1 MKKIRATR
9 LMAMVM
15 AVCMVLA
22 LAVPVSA
29 ATKTYLELE
38 ITENESVKPSGTS
51 TVTVSAESGSVVMG
65 AKVTPVLVQ
74 LLVAN
79 FEGVAKT
86 NRSGLWDFESD
97 QMGKTIEAG
106 LAAYRKSVEDGNW
119 DAWHNWLD
127 TFAGKDEITGD
138 GTDKSD
144 LVSLLK
150 EDKTVGDMGAV
161 GTSYQ
166 LTYTPADVA
175 DDDPAK
181 GNTYVFTLTLKQKT
195 IGGGGGGGGAAAPT
209 KYAITVSEVANATV
223 NVSATQAAAGD
234 KITVTITINEGYEM
248 VSFEVKGASGND
260 VAATGYGDGTYT
272 FTMPAEAVT
281 VTLTTKEKAPDC
293 PAAQFTDVDLNE
305 WYHEALD
312 YVLANNLMAGYD
324 EKSFGPNDSLSRAM
338 VAQIFYNLE
347 GQPAGDYVNP
357 FPDVA
362 EDKWYRNAISWA
374 YANKVVAGYGDGL
387 YRPEQDV
394 TREELVQIFFNYAKA
409 KGWNN
414 GEQSDLT
421 AFADH
426 LKVADWHEEAVS
438 WGISAKLLSGKGG
451 NKIDPKA
458 DSLRCEAA
466 QMLMNLCVNIRK

>member
-29 ATKTYLELE
+29 ATKTYLELK

-51 TVTVSAESGSVVMG
+51 TVTVTDESGSVLMG
-65 AKVTPVLVQ
+65 DKVTPVLVQ
-74 LLVAN
+74 LLIAN
-79 FEGVAKT
+79 FEGDAKT
-86 NRSGLWDFESD
+86 NKSGLWDFESD

-106 LAAYRKSVEDGNW
+106 LAAYRESTN
-119 DAWHNWLD
+119 AWNTWLD
-127 TFAGKDEITGD
+127 TFAGKAEITGD
-138 GTDKSD
+138 GNDKSD
-144 LVSLLK
+144 LVALLK
-150 EDKTVGDMGAV
+150 EDKTVGDMGTV

-166 LTYTPADVA
+166 LTYSPADAEVA

-195 IGGGGGGGGAAAPT
+195 VGGGGGGGVPAPT
-209 KYAITVSEVANATV
+209 KYAITVSEAANATV

-260 VAATGYGDGTYT
+260 VAAAGFGDGTYT

-281 VTLTTKEKAPDC
+281 VTLTTKEQAPDC
-293 PAAQFTDVDLNE
+293 PAAQFTDVDLNA
-305 WYHEALD
+305 WYHDALD

-324 EKSFGPNDSLSRAM
+324 EKSFGPNDPLSRAM

-362 EDKWYRNAISWA
+362 ESKWYRNAISWA

-438 WGISAKLLSGKGG
+438 WGVAAKLLTGKGG
-451 NKIDPKA
+451 NKIDPRV